1 MVLEDLF
8 CRPSALA
15 RFPLPPLGPQMDG
28 FCDWLQPQ
36 GFSRCA
42 LRRRIWQTSHFNQ
55 CLRKWS
61 VETCQEVSS
70 AHGERFLRQMGGEG
84 RVVLLNNLV
93 EKGLLWPVA
102 LVTASRP
109 ISLGIPCRGGRRHD
123 SHPCDTVFSYSLALG
138 CGDLKNR
145 L

>member
-1 MVLEDLF
+1 MLDVTRLAAHPQKAMF
-8 CRPSALA
+8 QPSAFEVILEFALHIAWQLLA
-15 RFPLPPLGPQMDG
+15 P
-28 FCDWLQPQ
+28 
-36 GFSRCA
+36 
-42 LRRRIWQTSHFNQ
+42 
-55 CLRKWS
+55 
-61 VETCQEVSS
+61 
-70 AHGERFLRQMGGEG
+70 LRQMGGEG